1 MQKKLSLGL
10 ALGFYGNLL
19 FVIFAIVCYIYY
31 SLYDPESGFTK
42 ALEIIAYACEF
53 AGFGLLVAA
62 DVLISITT
70 RMRKWFKILFS
81 FYIIMEAVMMYCEL
95 NSFAVKDFYS
105 PYSLGLAVAH
115 SLISAVV
122 CFSFVSLD
130 PYKSPYEATII
141 ICIGVILGGMFGNIL
156 NIRIYFSILVN
167 AVAFTGLFAVTRS
180 MLKRNIIEIDCHGDS
195 ARVAEYKGVFG
206 SDDDDDEADDKE
218 KNK

>member
-42 ALEIIAYACEF
+42 ALEITAYACEF
-53 AGFGLLVAA
+53 AGFGLLFAA